1 MKTIPLFALTIL
13 ACLVLGTRPESS
25 AAPPDDIS
33 LKGLQVFDEYRA
45 DPYIA
50 AAAKLRAAGKEKA
63 PGVLRAAAK
72 DPEVGSLQVIIL
84 CRMLFTA
91 KPKGEFRRA
100 MIGAPHNLDGTAY
113 WLGGGSDRKDWPLEP
128 IEVVDQVPFCVV
140 AGYTLGGQPES
151 PEQYL
156 DYCLKEC
163 AWGATEFKPRT
174 AVEKE
179 KALEALLASKKWKKP
194 LTDDERKFLAAQIK

>member
-1 MKTIPLFALTIL
+1 MKTIPVFAVTIL
-13 ACLVLGTRPESS
+13 ACLVLGTRPESA
-25 AAPPDDIS
+25 AAPPDDVA
-33 LKGLQVFDEYRA
+33 LKGLGWADEYRV

-50 AAAKLRAAGKEKA
+50 AAAELRAAGKEKA
-63 PGVLRAAAK
+63 AGVLRAAAK

-84 CRMLFTA
+84 CRLLFTA
-91 KPKGEFRRA
+91 KAKGEFRRA
-100 MIGAPHNLDGTAY
+100 MIGAPHNLDGTAS

-128 IEVVDQVPFCVV
+128 IEVVDGVPLLVV

-174 AVEKE
+174 AAEKE
-179 KALEALLASKKWKKP
+179 KALAALLASKKWKKP
-194 LTDDERKFLAAQIK
+194 LTVDERQFLAAQIK